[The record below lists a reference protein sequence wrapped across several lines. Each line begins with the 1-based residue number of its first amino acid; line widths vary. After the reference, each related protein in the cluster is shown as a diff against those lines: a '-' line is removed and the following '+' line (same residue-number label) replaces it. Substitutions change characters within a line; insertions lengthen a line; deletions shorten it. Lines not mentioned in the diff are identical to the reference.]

1 MIYRRGKKGTYW
13 MRFRFAGRFVHES
26 TRTANKTLARDAERQ
41 RRHELAET
49 FNGVQKRTLPPT
61 VSQASKRWIDK
72 RAGLAAGT
80 RETYE
85 AALVHVRAKLGT
97 LLVCDITARHIA
109 DYQKKR
115 IADGAAGATVNKEV
129 ACISSILGDHG
140 VWARIRRDVKRV
152 PENEEAGRALEPAEE
167 RMLLEKTAAAGE
179 YQGKWT
185 PLYTVSVLALNTGM
199 RHKEI
204 RTLRWKDIDLESGV
218 LRVAESKT
226 KSGVGRP
233 IPLTPPA
240 LAALRYWGDRFPER
254 RPEHFAFP
262 ACENGK
268 IDPTRGVASW
278 RTAWRR
284 VTRSIQ
290 CPACGETQSP
300 RKKCRNVECGVSIAG
315 IKNALEGLRFHDLRH
330 STATKLLEQGT
341 PFPVVADIL
350 GWSASTAIRM
360 AKRYGHIRPDAQRQ
374 ALVGVATEE
383 IRAGVNQFVH
393 QLPRGLES
401 RLPN

>member
-1 MIYRRGKKGTYW
+1 MIYRRGKKRTYW
-13 MRFRFAGRFVHES
+13 MRFRFSGRFVHES
-26 TRTANKTLARDAERQ
+26 TRTSNKNLARDAERQ

-61 VSQASKRWIDK
+61 MSQASKRWIDK
-72 RAGLAAGT
+72 RAGLAPGT

-85 AALVHVRAKLGT
+85 AALAHIKARLGT
-97 LLVCDITARHIA
+97 FLVCDVTARDIA

-115 IADGAAGATVNKEV
+115 AADGAAGATVNKEV

-140 VWARIRRDVKRV
+140 VWARIRRDVKRL
-152 PENEEAGRALEPAEE
+152 PENEEAGRALEAEEE
-167 RMLLEKTAAAGE
+167 RMLLEKAGAAGE
-179 YQGKWT
+179 HQGKWT
-185 PLYTVSVLALNTGM
+185 PLYTVTVLALNTGM
-199 RHKEI
+199 RHQEI
-204 RTLRWKDIDLESGV
+204 RTLRWKDIDLETGV

-240 LAALRYWGDRFPER
+240 LAALRYWANRFPER
-254 RPEHFAFP
+254 LPQHFAFP

-268 IDPTRGVASW
+268 IDPTRGIAHW

-284 VTRSIQ
+284 TTRSIQ
-290 CPACGETQSP
+290 CPACGETQNP
-300 RKKCRNVECGVSIAG
+300 GKKCRNVECGAKIAD
-315 IKNALEGLRFHDLRH
+315 IKNPLEGLRFHDLRH

-341 PFPVVADIL
+341 AFLVVAAIL
-350 GWSASTAIRM
+350 GWAASTAIRM

-374 ALVGVATEE
+374 ALKGVATEE
-383 IRAGVNQFVH
+383 IQMGVNQFVH
-393 QLPRGLES
+393 QPGRALQS
-401 RLPN
+401 TLPN

>member
-1 MIYRRGKKGTYW
+1 MNCNRLS
-13 MRFRFAGRFVHES
+13 FFAASR
-26 TRTANKTLARDAERQ
+26 TRHIKAR
-41 RRHELAET
+41 
-49 FNGVQKRTLPPT
+49 
-61 VSQASKRWIDK
+61 
-72 RAGLAAGT
+72 
-80 RETYE
+80 
-85 AALVHVRAKLGT
+85 LGT
-97 LLVCDITARHIA
+97 FLVCDLTARDIA

-115 IADGAAGATVNKEV
+115 TTDGAAGATVNKEV
-129 ACISSILGDHG
+129 ACISSILSDHG
-140 VWARIRRDVKRV
+140 VWARIRRDVKRL

-167 RMLLEKTAAAGE
+167 RILLEKAAAAGE
-179 YQGKWT
+179 HQGNWT
-185 PLYTVSVLALNTGM
+185 PLYTVTVLALNTGM

-204 RTLRWKDIDLESGV
+204 RTLRWKDIDLETGV

-226 KSGVGRP
+226 KSGVGRS

-240 LAALRYWGDRFPER
+240 LAALRYWADRFPKR

-262 ACENGK
+262 SCENGQ
-268 IDPTRGVASW
+268 IDPTHGIANW

-284 VTRSIQ
+284 ATRSIQ
-290 CPACGETQSP
+290 CPTCGKTQDP
-300 RKKCRNVECGVSIAG
+300 GKKCRNAECGAKISE
-315 IKNALEGLRFHDLRH
+315 IKNSLEGLRFHDLRH

-374 ALVGVATEE
+374 ALENMATEQ
-383 IRAGVNQFVH
+383 IREDVNQFVH
-393 QLPRGLES
+393 QLLRGLES